1 MNENNPNERIYLRP
15 SKQLNEMTDEEI
27 RTLAEETY
35 EQIIRTLAEKK
46 NTETK
51 QTNTVSKTVDKNIF
65 STYVVGT
72 NSDPMLQNLQEWCLQ
87 C

>member
-1 MNENNPNERIYLRP
+1 MNENNPNQRIYLRP
-15 SKQLNEMTDEEI
+15 SKPVNEMTREEI
-27 RTLAEETY
+27 RTFAEDTY
-35 EQIIRTLAEKK
+35 EQIIRALAEKK

-51 QTNTVSKTVDKNIF
+51 QTNHVLKTVDKNIF

-72 NSDPMLQNLQEWCLQ
+72 NSDPMLQTVQERCLQ